1 MTKTTPTKTTQTQM
15 IEASKGLVT
24 QSRTWATTVREAMW
38 EPWRNAGQDNQ
49 MMAVMVDPWLNMTR
63 AAHDRWLD
71 MYETQ
76 AHEMIDR
83 GQTVMEQMQKQLQ
96 Q

>member
-1 MTKTTPTKTTQTQM
+1 MTKTTKKTTQNQM
-15 IEASKGLVT
+15 VEASKGLVT

-38 EPWRNAGQDNQ
+38 EPWLHAGQDNQ
-49 MMAVMVDPWLNMTR
+49 MMSVMVDPWLEMTR

-71 MYETQ
+71 VYETQ

-83 GQTVMEQMQKQLQ
+83 SQTMMAQVQKQLQ